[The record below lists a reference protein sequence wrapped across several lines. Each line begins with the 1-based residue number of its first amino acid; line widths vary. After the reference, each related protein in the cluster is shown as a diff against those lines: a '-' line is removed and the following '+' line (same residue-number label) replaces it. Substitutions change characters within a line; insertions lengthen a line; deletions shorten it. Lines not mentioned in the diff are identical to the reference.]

1 MISIIVYIYL
11 LLTTV
16 EEYSYAKL
24 KIQKV
29 EYVNRIVIFKLG
41 VRMEHVKFDD
51 NVNGKAR
58 TQQ

>member
-1 MISIIVYIYL
+1 MISIIVYIYIF
-11 LLTTV
+11 LTTV

-41 VRMEHVKFDD
+41 ARMEHVKFDD